1 MGGGRGK
8 GKGELGDAWAGLT
21 EPSTDTCNKI
31 PGPLAPSHAEGFV
44 YID

>member
-21 EPSTDTCNKI
+21 EPSTDTSKKFRV
-31 PGPLAPSHAEGFV
+31 PSLLHMRKALFT
-44 YID
+44 